1 MINFIKDMD
10 RVKIENK
17 LVHNYAIN
25 MSTCFLGDKGARL
38 MEVSNRAF
46 AIGRHKVTGYYC
58 ALLSKALSHAA
69 HHHSL
74 SLSLKVYTYIHGT
87 DIADLPLS
95 RQIIEIS

>member
-1 MINFIKDMD
+1 MD

-58 ALLSKALSHAA
+58 ASLSMALSHAA